1 MDAHA
6 KDNIIAICT
15 EATHIL
21 LCILDGLQVTCHG
34 EHKGTSMSIVIVL
47 YDLGKTPSKS
57 YICSLQAH
65 ISPNTFDP

>member
-6 KDNIIAICT
+6 KDNFITIFT

-21 LCILDGLQVTCHG
+21 LYILDGLQVTCHG

-57 YICSLQAH
+57 HICSLHAH